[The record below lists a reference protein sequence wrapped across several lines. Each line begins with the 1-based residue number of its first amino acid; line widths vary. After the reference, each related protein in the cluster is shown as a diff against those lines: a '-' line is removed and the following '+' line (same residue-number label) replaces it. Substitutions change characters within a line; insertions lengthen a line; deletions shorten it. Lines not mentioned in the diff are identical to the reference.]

1 MHSAP
6 AMRFPMTLSSLV
18 KAITAFTFV
27 LLAVVVPF
35 QWWFIAHV
43 PVPFIRTAM
52 AVGTAVS
59 LLALVFVVLITPRA
73 VRLDGAK
80 LSIERLGWSDF
91 VVPLR
96 QVTRVEA
103 GPALTL
109 FSGDVR
115 RVAGNGGMLG
125 FTGFFHVKDVGL
137 VRCWATRLETPTVL
151 IHRTHERPVLLGVDD
166 APALLSALQ
175 ARVGASPS
183 GRVV

>member
-1 MHSAP
+1 MHSVP

-18 KAITAFTFV
+18 KAISAFTFV
-27 LLAVVVPF
+27 LLAIVVPV
-35 QWWFIAHV
+35 QWWV
-43 PVPFIRTAM
+43 VSRLPVPFVRFAM
-52 AVGTAVS
+52 VGVMCIS
-59 LLALVFVVLITPRA
+59 MLGLLFLVLIAPRA
-73 VRLDGAK
+73 VRLDGTR

-109 FSGDVR
+109 LSGNVR
-115 RVAGNGGMLG
+115 RVAGNGGVLG
-125 FTGFFHVKDVGL
+125 FTGFFHVKDIGL
-137 VRCWATRLETPTVL
+137 VRCWATRLDTPTVL

>member
-1 MHSAP
+1 MQNAA

-18 KAITAFTFV
+18 KAISAFTFV
-27 LLAVVVPF
+27 LLAVVVPV
-35 QWWFIAHV
+35 QWWVVSRV
-43 PVPFIRTAM
+43 PVPFVRIAM
-52 AVGTAVS
+52 GGVICIS
-59 LLALVFVVLITPRA
+59 LLGLLFLVLIAPRA
-73 VRLDGAK
+73 VRLDGTK

-103 GPALTL
+103 GPAITML
-109 FSGDVR
+109 SGDVR
-115 RVAGNGGMLG
+115 RVAGNGGVLG
-125 FTGFFHVKDVGL
+125 FTGLFHVKDLGL
-137 VRCWATRLETPTVL
+137 VRCWATRLDRPTVL
-151 IHRTHERPVLLGVDD
+151 IHRMHERPVMLGVDD